1 MSERRQAY
9 ILVAPVATIFAGI
22 FVVPFCYFFVIS
34 FWSTKAY
41 KLVPTFTFANYIKTI
56 VSYGDTLLFTMQLAF
71 VVAALTTVLGFF
83 YAYLIRFKAGAWT
96 NAFLLVAMLTLFGG
110 YLMKIYAWKTILGN
124 QGALNSGLM
133 TKWWEAMLANPAFT
147 SALTNS
153 LIIGLVVSVI
163 SAILGTMAAMG
174 LSQFPPAVANSVMLV
189 LSTPLMLPPL
199 VLGVALLSFYV
210 AAGIR
215 LGLVTVIMSQ
225 LLFTLPFVILVIV
238 ARLRSF
244 DFRIVESARDLGASQ
259 LTAFRTVTLPVIQPS
274 IIGAA
279 LISLDDFI
287 VTFFTIGS
295 GNTLPTFVWGMIRTS
310 LTPTANAIGTLILI
324 LTLTS
329 TIVALRLTR
338 YRG

>member
-1 MSERRQAY
+1 MAALVWRLIGALY
-9 ILVAPVATIFAGI
+9 ILFM
-22 FVVPFCYFFVIS
+22 IS
-34 FWSTKAY
+34 P
-41 KLVPTFTFANYIKTI
+41 LVLVGLFSFTDGGMANFPIH
-56 VSYGDTLLFTMQLAF
+56 
-71 VVAALTTVLGFF
+71 ALTL
-83 YAYLIRFKAGAWT
+83 
-96 NAFLLVAMLTLFGG
+96 
-110 YLMKIYAWKTILGN
+110 
-124 QGALNSGLM
+124 
-133 TKWWEAMLANPAFT
+133 KWWEAMLANPAFT

-163 SAILGTMAAMG
+163 SAVLGTMAAMG
-174 LSQFPPAVANSVMLV
+174 LSQLPPAAANSVMLV

-279 LISLDDFI
+279 LISLALSLDDFI

>member
-1 MSERRQAY
+1 MAALFWRLIGALY
-9 ILVAPVATIFAGI
+9 ILFM
-22 FVVPFCYFFVIS
+22 IS
-34 FWSTKAY
+34 P
-41 KLVPTFTFANYIKTI
+41 LVLVGLFSFTDGGMANFPIH
-56 VSYGDTLLFTMQLAF
+56 
-71 VVAALTTVLGFF
+71 ALTL
-83 YAYLIRFKAGAWT
+83 
-96 NAFLLVAMLTLFGG
+96 
-110 YLMKIYAWKTILGN
+110 
-124 QGALNSGLM
+124 
-133 TKWWEAMLANPAFT
+133 KWWEAMLANPAFT

-163 SAILGTMAAMG
+163 SAVLGTMAAMG
-174 LSQFPPAVANSVMLV
+174 LSQLPPAVANSVMLV

-279 LISLDDFI
+279 LISLALSLDDFI

-310 LTPTANAIGTLILI
+310 LTPAANAIGTLILI

>member
-1 MSERRQAY
+1 MAALVWRLIGALY
-9 ILVAPVATIFAGI
+9 ILFM
-22 FVVPFCYFFVIS
+22 IS
-34 FWSTKAY
+34 P
-41 KLVPTFTFANYIKTI
+41 LVLVGLFSFTDGGMANFPIH
-56 VSYGDTLLFTMQLAF
+56 
-71 VVAALTTVLGFF
+71 ALTL
-83 YAYLIRFKAGAWT
+83 
-96 NAFLLVAMLTLFGG
+96 
-110 YLMKIYAWKTILGN
+110 
-124 QGALNSGLM
+124 
-133 TKWWEAMLANPAFT
+133 KWWEAMLANPAFT

-174 LSQFPPAVANSVMLV
+174 LSQLPPAVANSVMLV

-279 LISLDDFI
+279 LISLALSLDDFI

>member
-1 MSERRQAY
+1 M
-9 ILVAPVATIFAGI
+9 
-22 FVVPFCYFFVIS
+22 
-34 FWSTKAY
+34 
-41 KLVPTFTFANYIKTI
+41 
-56 VSYGDTLLFTMQLAF
+56 
-71 VVAALTTVLGFF
+71 
-83 YAYLIRFKAGAWT
+83 
-96 NAFLLVAMLTLFGG
+96 
-110 YLMKIYAWKTILGN
+110 
-124 QGALNSGLM
+124 
-133 TKWWEAMLANPAFT
+133 
-147 SALTNS
+147 
-153 LIIGLVVSVI
+153 
-163 SAILGTMAAMG
+163 
-174 LSQFPPAVANSVMLV
+174 
-189 LSTPLMLPPL
+189 
-199 VLGVALLSFYV
+199 
-210 AAGIR
+210 
-215 LGLVTVIMSQ
+215 
-225 LLFTLPFVILVIV
+225 LFTLPFVILVIV

-279 LISLDDFI
+279 LISLALSLDDFI

>member
-1 MSERRQAY
+1 MAALVWRLIGALY
-9 ILVAPVATIFAGI
+9 ILFM
-22 FVVPFCYFFVIS
+22 IS
-34 FWSTKAY
+34 P
-41 KLVPTFTFANYIKTI
+41 LVLVGLFSFTDGGMANFPIH
-56 VSYGDTLLFTMQLAF
+56 
-71 VVAALTTVLGFF
+71 ALTL
-83 YAYLIRFKAGAWT
+83 
-96 NAFLLVAMLTLFGG
+96 
-110 YLMKIYAWKTILGN
+110 
-124 QGALNSGLM
+124 
-133 TKWWEAMLANPAFT
+133 KWWEAMLANPAFT

-163 SAILGTMAAMG
+163 SAVLGTMAAMG
-174 LSQFPPAVANSVMLV
+174 LSQLPPAVANSVMLV

-225 LLFTLPFVILVIV
+225 LLFTLPSVILVIV

-279 LISLDDFI
+279 LISLALSLDDFI

-324 LTLTS
+324 LTLAS